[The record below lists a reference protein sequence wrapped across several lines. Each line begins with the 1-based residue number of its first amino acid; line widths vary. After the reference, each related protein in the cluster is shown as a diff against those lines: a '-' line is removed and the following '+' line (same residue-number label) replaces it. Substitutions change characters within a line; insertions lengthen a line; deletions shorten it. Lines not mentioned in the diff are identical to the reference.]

1 MNEIRS
7 YASLSGSLLARKGGA
22 KPAMRP
28 RPLST
33 QHMLDDLGWDDMGEA
48 HDPAPEHVPSSIAAL
63 TPAPKGPAS
72 EQAPTRM
79 VALPQQPAPEPVQ
92 DEVPPVHVQ
101 QRVLADHFE
110 QAPVP
115 APAAA
120 QAPAPAAAP
129 APAPPLAPAPAQPA
143 DEGPAPAANETPL
156 LSDAVIAALRAP
168 SPRRNGKQRAAQPA
182 ARKAAFTLRLDAD
195 RHLRL
200 RLASALTGRSS
211 QLLVTAALD
220 AFIQT
225 LPEVGALAEQVPPS
239 AGRHS

>member
-33 QHMLDDLGWDDMGEA
+33 AHMLDDLGWDDMGEA

-63 TPAPKGPAS
+63 TPAPKGPAP
-72 EQAPTRM
+72 EPAARPIAALTPAPRAAEPVAAPT
-79 VALPQQPAPEPVQ
+79 PV
-92 DEVPPVHVQ
+92 EEEAEPVHVQ

-110 QAPVP
+110 QPP
-115 APAAA
+115 TPAAE
-120 QAPAPAAAP
+120 QSEP
-129 APAPPLAPAPAQPA
+129 QV
-143 DEGPAPAANETPL
+143 
-156 LSDAVIAALRAP
+156 LSDAAVAALRVPA
-168 SPRRNGKQRAAQPA
+168 GKRKASASKAQSA
-182 ARKAAFTLRLDAD
+182 GRKAAFTLRLDAD

-211 QLLVTAALD
+211 QQLVTAALD
-220 AFIQT
+220 AFIET
-225 LPEVGALAEQVPPS
+225 LPDVGKLAQHVP
-239 AGRHS
+239 AGTRRNS

>member
-48 HDPAPEHVPSSIAAL
+48 PDPAPEHVPSSIAAL
-63 TPAPKGPAS
+63 TPAPRA
-72 EQAPTRM
+72 
-79 VALPQQPAPEPVQ
+79 PAPEQVPAAITAVSREPRQVAGLTPAPRAPAPVPVQ
-92 DEVPPVHVQ
+92 EESPPVHVQ
-101 QRVLADHFE
+101 QRVLAEHYE
-110 QAPVP
+110 QQLAV
-115 APAAA
+115 AGDT
-120 QAPAPAAAP
+120 
-129 APAPPLAPAPAQPA
+129 PPLS
-143 DEGPAPAANETPL
+143 E
-156 LSDAVIAALRAP
+156 AVIAALRAP
-168 SPRRNGKQRAAQPA
+168 SPKRKGKASEAQAAG
-182 ARKAAFTLRLDAD
+182 RKAAFTLRLDAD

-211 QLLVTAALD
+211 QQLVTAALD
-220 AFIQT
+220 TFIQT
-225 LPEVGALAEQVPPS
+225 LPEVGALAQQVPAG

>member
-63 TPAPKGPAS
+63 TPAPRA
-72 EQAPTRM
+72 
-79 VALPQQPAPEPVQ
+79 PAPEQAAAPVAPVAPEPRPAQVSGLTPAPRAPAQTPVQ
-92 DEVPPVHVQ
+92 EESPPVHVQ
-101 QRVLADHFE
+101 QRVLADHYAQE
-110 QAPVP
+110 P
-115 APAAA
+115 ASVET
-120 QAPAPAAAP
+120 
-129 APAPPLAPAPAQPA
+129 PA
-143 DEGPAPAANETPL
+143 DTPL
-156 LSDAVIAALRAP
+156 LSDAVVAALRAP
-168 SPRRNGKQRAAQPA
+168 SPKRRGKGSKAEAGG
-182 ARKAAFTLRLDAD
+182 RKAAFTLRLDAD

-211 QLLVTAALD
+211 QQLVTAALD
-220 AFIQT
+220 TFIQT
-225 LPEVGALAEQVPPS
+225 LPEVGALAQQVPAG